1 MSVVTIGTP
10 RLTETDVS
18 SVIAR
23 AYKLMDEGLAGA
35 CIPVETEDGELMV
48 AVLDHENEDLLYGF
62 GRDRSGYYVFDTQ
75 GTHWPTAVISKTYSP
90 CCPRPRPGP
99 SRKSAS
105 SQNNTKGSKRRP
117 VQAAVRRFKVKF
129 SYELSSRTAIH
140 SKSPLPWR

>member
-10 RLTETDVS
+10 RLTEADVS

-48 AVLDHENEDLLYGF
+48 AVLDSENEDLLYGF

-75 GTHWPTAVISKTYSP
+75 GHPLAHGRYIEDVLAVLP
-90 CCPRPRPGP
+90 EA
-99 SRKSAS
+99 KSQPAA
-105 SQNNTKGSKRRP
+105 KKRR
-117 VQAAVRRFKVKF
+117 Q
-129 SYELSSRTAIH
+129 
-140 SKSPLPWR
+140 SK

>member
-1 MSVVTIGTP
+1 MSVVTIGAP

-48 AVLDHENEDLLYGF
+48 AVLDTENEDLLYGF

-75 GTHWPTAVISKTYSP
+75 GRPLAHGRHIEDVLKVLPEARAKPTKKRQQSK
-90 CCPRPRPGP
+90 
-99 SRKSAS
+99 
-105 SQNNTKGSKRRP
+105 
-117 VQAAVRRFKVKF
+117 
-129 SYELSSRTAIH
+129 
-140 SKSPLPWR
+140 

>member
-48 AVLDHENEDLLYGF
+48 AVLDTENEDLLYGF

-75 GTHWPTAVISKTYSP
+75 G
-90 CCPRPRPGP
+90 RPLAHGRYIEDVLKVLPE
-99 SRKSAS
+99 AS
-105 SQNNTKGSKRRP
+105 TKPAQKR
-117 VQAAVRRFKVKF
+117 QQ
-129 SYELSSRTAIH
+129 SS
-140 SKSPLPWR
+140 